1 MVIYKI
7 MGILLYI
14 IATILVLIYFLKKS
28 KSTFFSQDRETL
40 ADYRYKM
47 IMMLQYKGR
56 TDKEIDSYIEAYDFF
71 CRFTTKFDGAT
82 IVKDLC
88 DLPKLDI
95 DAMAHDYECLIGAN
109 RNFIKWF
116 KSAWRYFENMR
127 KNSKGNQIIR
137 FVLVYLAGL
146 IFVPYCALFT
156 PRYYPIKK

>member
-1 MVIYKI
+1 MWYA
-7 MGILLYI
+7 I
-14 IATILVLIYFLKKS
+14 ITIVVLIYFLVKS
-28 KSTFFSQDRETL
+28 KSDFFKQDRETL
-40 ADYRYKM
+40 AEYRYQLR
-47 IMMLQYKGR
+47 MMLEYKGR
-56 TDKEIDSYIEAYDFF
+56 SEEDIDFYIEAYDFF

-95 DAMAHDYECLIGAN
+95 DAMVHDYECLIGAN

-127 KNSKGNQIIR
+127 KNGKGNQIIR
-137 FVLVYLAGL
+137 FVLVCLAGL